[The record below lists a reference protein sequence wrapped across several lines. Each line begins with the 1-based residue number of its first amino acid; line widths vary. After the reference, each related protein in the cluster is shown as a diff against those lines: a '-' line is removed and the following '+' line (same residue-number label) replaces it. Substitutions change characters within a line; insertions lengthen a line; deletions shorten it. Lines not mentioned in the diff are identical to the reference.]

1 VDNLTHTLVGAALAE
16 AGLKKRTALGAAT
29 LMIGANF
36 PDIDVAFLALP
47 GSIDL
52 RRGITHGFPA
62 LAILPFALAGIML
75 LYDKHV
81 RRRRDPSAIP
91 ADFRQLALLSALSI
105 WTHPT
110 LDFMNIYGMRWLMPM
125 VNRWFYADALFIVD
139 LWILLG
145 LGIGVWISRR
155 KASVTPAR
163 VALVA
168 LASYVLAMIGVT
180 SVGRAQVGADYPGRK
195 LMLAPVPLVP
205 WNRNV
210 VLEDGDRYRIG
221 SWTPGGGYELTYDIP
236 RGDMGD
242 HRESVALARQHL
254 DARPF
259 LRWSRFPYYEVS
271 RQGSGTVVQM
281 YDARY
286 PGVTWASST
295 VRLP

>member
-1 VDNLTHTLVGAALAE
+1 
-16 AGLKKRTALGAAT
+16 
-29 LMIGANF
+29 MIGANF

-62 LAILPFALAGIML
+62 LAILPFVLAGLMIA
-75 LYDKHV
+75 YDRLV
-81 RRRRDPSAIP
+81 RLRRDPSAMP
-91 ADFRQLALLSALSI
+91 ANYRHLLLLSALSI

-125 VNRWFYADALFIVD
+125 VNKWFYADALFIVD
-139 LWILLG
+139 LWILVALG
-145 LGIGVWISRR
+145 LGVWVSRR
-155 KASVTPAR
+155 RASMRPAR

-168 LASYVLAMIGVT
+168 VAGYILAMIGVT
-180 SVGRAQVGADYPGRK
+180 SVGRAQVGADYSGRR

-205 WNRNV
+205 WSRNV
-210 VLEDGDRYRIG
+210 VIDDGDRYRMGFWAPG
-221 SWTPGGGYELTYDIP
+221 SGYRLTYDIP
-236 RGDMGD
+236 RGEGGE
-242 HRESVALARQHL
+242 HRESVALARQHP

-271 RQGSGTVVQM
+271 REGSGTVVQM